1 MSAQDAL
8 LALRASG
15 LTQTEIAKRTGIPQP
30 RLSRW
35 EGGAV
40 PPSADDGLKLV
51 RLLVRMK
58 RRKTKC
64 KTSTPEKT

>member
-15 LTQTEIAKRTGIPQP
+15 LTQTEIAKRTGIPQC
-30 RLSRW
+30 RISRW

-40 PPSADDGLKLV
+40 PPAADDGLKLV
-51 RLLVRMK
+51 RLLAGMK

>member
-1 MSAQDAL
+1 MKTDITAQDAL
-8 LALRASG
+8 LALRDSG

-51 RLLVRMK
+51 RLLAGMK

-64 KTSTPEKT
+64 KK

>member
-1 MSAQDAL
+1 MKTNNMSAQDAL

-15 LTQTEIAKRTGIPQP
+15 LTQTDIAKRTGIPQC
-30 RLSRW
+30 RISRW

-40 PPSADDGLKLV
+40 PQSADDGLKLV
-51 RLLVRMK
+51 RLLAGLK

-64 KTSTPEKT
+64 IT